1 MNFDWIQ
8 PLNDALEQ
16 WGGSFGQLAMTSLR
30 IGVIIFVAWLIKR
43 VLHKAVGGLRNHLTK
58 GFDDREAIKRA
69 ETLGRVIRYLVS
81 VVVTLVG
88 TMLVLSEV
96 GISLAPILGAAGVVG
111 LAVGFGAQSLVRDY
125 FSGFFLLLENQ
136 IRQGDVVTLAGQ
148 TGTVEEVTLRYV
160 QLRDY
165 AGNVYFIPNGQI
177 STVVNMSRGFGNA
190 VIEVGVAYREDVDEV
205 MAVMQR
211 VAVELREDPVF
222 GPRILQDLEMA
233 GVNDWAQSAVMI
245 RARIRCQAQEQFG
258 VRREFLRRLK
268 KAFDAE
274 GIEIPFPHLT
284 VYAGQPKEGKAP
296 AFRLEQQ
303 G

>member
-1 MNFDWIQ
+1 MDWVNQASEWLGHWSIE
-8 PLNDALEQ
+8 L
-16 WGGSFGQLAMTSLR
+16 GQLTVTLFR
-30 IGVIIFVAWLIKR
+30 ITVIITVAWFIKR
-43 VLHKAVGGLRNHLTK
+43 LLHKTVGGLRNHLTK
-58 GFDDREAIKRA
+58 GLDDREAIKRA
-69 ETLGRVIRYLVS
+69 ETLGRVIRYLIS

-88 TMLVLSEV
+88 TMLVLSEM

-125 FSGFFLLLENQ
+125 FSGFFMLLENQ

-148 TGTVEEVTLRYV
+148 TGTVEEITLRYV

-177 STVVNMSRGFGNA
+177 TLVTNMTRGFGNA
-190 VIEVGVAYREDVDEV
+190 VIEVGVAYREDVDQV

-211 VAVELREDPVF
+211 VAAELRQDPEF

-233 GVNDWAQSAVMI
+233 GVNDWAASAVMI
-245 RARIRCQAQEQFG
+245 RARLRCQAQEQFG
-258 VRREFLRRLK
+258 VRREYLKRLK
-268 KAFDAE
+268 KAFDTE
-274 GIEIPFPHLT
+274 GIEIPFPHMT
-284 VYAGQPKEGKAP
+284 VYAGEPKQGKAP
-296 AFRLEQQ
+296 AFRLEQP

>member
-1 MNFDWIQ
+1 MDWVNQASEWLGHWSIE
-8 PLNDALEQ
+8 L
-16 WGGSFGQLAMTSLR
+16 GQLTVTLFR
-30 IGVIIFVAWLIKR
+30 ITVIITVAWFIKR
-43 VLHKAVGGLRNHLTK
+43 LLHKMVGGLRNHLTR
-58 GFDDREAIKRA
+58 GLDDREAVKRA
-69 ETLGRVIRYLVS
+69 ETLGRVIRYLIS

-88 TMLVLSEV
+88 TMLVLSEM

-125 FSGFFLLLENQ
+125 FSGFFMLLENQ

-148 TGTVEEVTLRYV
+148 TGTVEEITLRYV

-177 STVVNMSRGFGNA
+177 TLVINMTRGFGNA
-190 VIEVGVAYREDVDEV
+190 VIDVGVAYREDADQV
-205 MAVMQR
+205 MAVMHR
-211 VAVELREDPVF
+211 VAAELRQDPEF

-233 GVNDWAQSAVMI
+233 GVNDWAASAVMI
-245 RARIRCQAQEQFG
+245 RARLRCQAQEQFG
-258 VRREFLRRLK
+258 VRREYLKRLK

-274 GIEIPFPHLT
+274 GIEIPFPHMT
-284 VYAGQPKEGKAP
+284 VYAGEPKQGKAP
-296 AFRLEQQ
+296 AFRLEPP

>member
-1 MNFDWIQ
+1 MSTDWIQ
-8 PLNDALEQ
+8 PFNDALQQ

-30 IGVIIFVAWLIKR
+30 IGVIILAAWLIKR
-43 VLHKAVGGLRNHLTK
+43 VLHKAVGGLRHHLTK

-81 VVVTLVG
+81 VVITLVG

-136 IRQGDVVTLAGQ
+136 VRQGDVVTLAGQ

-211 VAVELREDPVF
+211 VAAELREDPEF

-284 VYAGQPKEGKAP
+284 VYAGEPKKGKAP
-296 AFRLEQQ
+296 AFRIEQQ
-303 G
+303 A

>member
-1 MNFDWIQ
+1 MDWVNQASEWLGHWSIE
-8 PLNDALEQ
+8 L
-16 WGGSFGQLAMTSLR
+16 GQLTVTLFR
-30 IGVIIFVAWLIKR
+30 ITVIITVAWFIKR
-43 VLHKAVGGLRNHLTK
+43 LLHKTVGGLRNHLTK
-58 GFDDREAIKRA
+58 GLDDREAVKRA
-69 ETLGRVIRYLVS
+69 ETLGRVIRYLIS

-88 TMLVLSEV
+88 TMLVLSEM

-125 FSGFFLLLENQ
+125 FSGFFMLLENQ

-148 TGTVEEVTLRYV
+148 TGTVEEITLRYV

-177 STVVNMSRGFGNA
+177 TLVINMTRGFGNA
-190 VIEVGVAYREDVDEV
+190 VIEVGVAYREDLDQV

-211 VAVELREDPVF
+211 VAAELRQDPEF

-233 GVNDWAQSAVMI
+233 GVNDWAASAVMI
-245 RARIRCQAQEQFG
+245 RARLRCQAQEQFG
-258 VRREFLRRLK
+258 VRREYLKRLK

-274 GIEIPFPHLT
+274 GIEIPFPHMT
-284 VYAGQPKEGKAP
+284 VYAGESKQGKAP
-296 AFRLEQQ
+296 AIRLEPP

>member
-1 MNFDWIQ
+1 MDWVNQASEWLGHWSIE
-8 PLNDALEQ
+8 L
-16 WGGSFGQLAMTSLR
+16 GQLTVTLFR
-30 IGVIIFVAWLIKR
+30 ITVIITVAWFIKR
-43 VLHKAVGGLRNHLTK
+43 LLHKMVGGLRNHLTR
-58 GFDDREAIKRA
+58 GLDDREAVKRA
-69 ETLGRVIRYLVS
+69 ETLGRVIRYLIS

-88 TMLVLSEV
+88 TMLVLSEM

-125 FSGFFLLLENQ
+125 FSGFFMLLENQ

-148 TGTVEEVTLRYV
+148 TGTVEEITLRYV

-177 STVVNMSRGFGNA
+177 TLVINMTRGFGNA
-190 VIEVGVAYREDVDEV
+190 VIEVGVAYREDVDQV
-205 MAVMQR
+205 MAVMHR
-211 VAVELREDPVF
+211 VAAELRQDPEF

-233 GVNDWAQSAVMI
+233 GVNDWAASAVMI
-245 RARIRCQAQEQFG
+245 RARLRCQAQEQFG
-258 VRREFLRRLK
+258 VRREYLKRLK

-274 GIEIPFPHLT
+274 GIEIPFPHMT
-284 VYAGQPKEGKAP
+284 VYASEPKQGKAP
-296 AFRLEQQ
+296 AFRLEPP

>member
-1 MNFDWIQ
+1 MDWVNQASEWLGHWSIE
-8 PLNDALEQ
+8 L
-16 WGGSFGQLAMTSLR
+16 GQLTVTLFR
-30 IGVIIFVAWLIKR
+30 ITVIITVAWFIKR
-43 VLHKAVGGLRNHLTK
+43 LLHKMVGGLRNHLTR
-58 GFDDREAIKRA
+58 GLDDREAVKRA
-69 ETLGRVIRYLVS
+69 ETLGRVIRYLIS

-88 TMLVLSEV
+88 TMLVLSEM

-125 FSGFFLLLENQ
+125 FSGFFMLLENQ

-148 TGTVEEVTLRYV
+148 TGTVEEITLRYV

-177 STVVNMSRGFGNA
+177 TLVINMTRGFGNA
-190 VIEVGVAYREDVDEV
+190 VIEVGVAYREDVDQV
-205 MAVMQR
+205 MAVMHR
-211 VAVELREDPVF
+211 VAAELRQDPEF

-233 GVNDWAQSAVMI
+233 GVNDWAASAVMI
-245 RARIRCQAQEQFG
+245 RARLRCQAQEQFG
-258 VRREFLRRLK
+258 VRREYLKRLK

-274 GIEIPFPHLT
+274 GIEIPFPHMT
-284 VYAGQPKEGKAP
+284 VYASEPKQGKAQ
-296 AFRLEQQ
+296 AFRLEPP

>member
-1 MNFDWIQ
+1 MDWVNQASEWLGHWSIE
-8 PLNDALEQ
+8 L
-16 WGGSFGQLAMTSLR
+16 GQLTVTLFR
-30 IGVIIFVAWLIKR
+30 ITVIITVAWFIKR
-43 VLHKAVGGLRNHLTK
+43 LLHKMVGGLRNHLTR
-58 GFDDREAIKRA
+58 GLDDREAVKRA
-69 ETLGRVIRYLVS
+69 ETLGRVIRYLIS

-88 TMLVLSEV
+88 TMLVLSEM

-125 FSGFFLLLENQ
+125 FSGFFMLLENQ

-148 TGTVEEVTLRYV
+148 TGTVEEITLRYV

-177 STVVNMSRGFGNA
+177 TLVINMTRGFGNA
-190 VIEVGVAYREDVDEV
+190 VIEVGVAYREDVDQV
-205 MAVMQR
+205 MAVMHR
-211 VAVELREDPVF
+211 VAAELRQDPEF

-233 GVNDWAQSAVMI
+233 GVNDWAASAVMI
-245 RARIRCQAQEQFG
+245 RARLRCQAQEQFG
-258 VRREFLRRLK
+258 VRREYLKRLK

-274 GIEIPFPHLT
+274 GIEIPFPHMT
-284 VYAGQPKEGKAP
+284 VYAGEPKQGKAP
-296 AFRLEQQ
+296 AFRLEPP

>member
-1 MNFDWIQ
+1 MDWVNQASEWLGHWSIE
-8 PLNDALEQ
+8 L
-16 WGGSFGQLAMTSLR
+16 GQLTVTLFR
-30 IGVIIFVAWLIKR
+30 ITVIITVAWFIKR
-43 VLHKAVGGLRNHLTK
+43 LLHKMVGGLRNHLTR
-58 GFDDREAIKRA
+58 GLDDREAVKRA
-69 ETLGRVIRYLVS
+69 ETLGRVIRYLIS

-88 TMLVLSEV
+88 TMLVLSEM

-125 FSGFFLLLENQ
+125 FSGFFMLLENQ

-148 TGTVEEVTLRYV
+148 TGTVEEITLRYV

-177 STVVNMSRGFGNA
+177 TLVINMTRGFGNA
-190 VIEVGVAYREDVDEV
+190 VIEVGVAYREDVDQV
-205 MAVMQR
+205 MAVMHR
-211 VAVELREDPVF
+211 VAAELRQDPEF

-233 GVNDWAQSAVMI
+233 GVNDWAASAVMI
-245 RARIRCQAQEQFG
+245 RARLRCQAQEQFG
-258 VRREFLRRLK
+258 VRREYLKRLK

-274 GIEIPFPHLT
+274 GIEIPFPHMT
-284 VYAGQPKEGKAP
+284 VYASEPKQGKAR
-296 AFRLEQQ
+296 AFRLEPP

>member
-1 MNFDWIQ
+1 MDWVNQASEWLGHWSIE
-8 PLNDALEQ
+8 L
-16 WGGSFGQLAMTSLR
+16 GQLTVTLFR
-30 IGVIIFVAWLIKR
+30 ITVIITVAWFIKR
-43 VLHKAVGGLRNHLTK
+43 LLHKTVGGLRNHLTK
-58 GFDDREAIKRA
+58 GLDDREAVKRA
-69 ETLGRVIRYLVS
+69 ETLGRVIRYLIS

-88 TMLVLSEV
+88 TMLVLSEM

-125 FSGFFLLLENQ
+125 FSGFFMLLENQ

-148 TGTVEEVTLRYV
+148 TGTVEEITLRYV

-177 STVVNMSRGFGNA
+177 TLVINMTRGFGNA
-190 VIEVGVAYREDVDEV
+190 VIEVGVAYREDVDQV

-211 VAVELREDPVF
+211 VAAELRQDPEF

-233 GVNDWAQSAVMI
+233 GVNDWAASAVMI
-245 RARIRCQAQEQFG
+245 RARLRCQAQEQFG
-258 VRREFLRRLK
+258 VRREYLKRLK

-274 GIEIPFPHLT
+274 GIEIPFPHMT
-284 VYAGQPKEGKAP
+284 VYAGEPKQGKAP
-296 AFRLEQQ
+296 AFRLEPP

>member
-1 MNFDWIQ
+1 MDWVNQASEWLGHWSIE
-8 PLNDALEQ
+8 L
-16 WGGSFGQLAMTSLR
+16 GQLTVTLFR
-30 IGVIIFVAWLIKR
+30 ITVIITVAWFIKR
-43 VLHKAVGGLRNHLTK
+43 LLHKMVGGLRNHLTR
-58 GFDDREAIKRA
+58 GLDDREAVKRA
-69 ETLGRVIRYLVS
+69 ETLGRVIRYLIS

-88 TMLVLSEV
+88 TMLVLSEM

-125 FSGFFLLLENQ
+125 FSGFFMLLENQ

-148 TGTVEEVTLRYV
+148 TGTVEEITLRYV

-177 STVVNMSRGFGNA
+177 TLVINMTRGFGNA
-190 VIEVGVAYREDVDEV
+190 VIDVGVAYREDVDQV
-205 MAVMQR
+205 MAVMHR
-211 VAVELREDPVF
+211 VAAELRQDPEF

-233 GVNDWAQSAVMI
+233 GVNDWAASAVMI
-245 RARIRCQAQEQFG
+245 RARLRCQAQEQFG
-258 VRREFLRRLK
+258 VRREYLKRLK

-274 GIEIPFPHLT
+274 GIEIPFPHMT
-284 VYAGQPKEGKAP
+284 VYAGEPKQGKAP
-296 AFRLEQQ
+296 AFRLEPP

>member
-16 WGGSFGQLAMTSLR
+16 WGGSFGELAMTSLR
-30 IGVIIFVAWLIKR
+30 IGVIILVAWFIKR

-211 VAVELREDPVF
+211 VAAELREDPVF

-303 G
+303 S